1 MMTFTLATMQAMHFC
16 YGLGAFVS
24 PLIAEPFLLN
34 QDCSAFIDNTTDSDS
49 QSFIHH
55 HATRNHGNVSYLVD
69 PLHEAQTETEVRFS
83 FFIMGAL
90 QVRAGVGRCVQA
102 WTGASV
108 ISDSAILALLLVY
121 YTKTVLCRVQTL
133 LRHHW
138 CQIN

>member
-102 WTGASV
+102 RAGA
-108 ISDSAILALLLVY
+108 
-121 YTKTVLCRVQTL
+121 CRRG
-133 LRHHW
+133 RHR
-138 CQIN
+138 